1 MIHQIINDHTTMKP
15 QKPNSLLI
23 NSYNL
28 NGQTFIYELLL
39 TKEREKK
46 QVMKGLISN
55 DI

>member
-28 NGQTFIYELLL
+28 DGQTLICELLL
-39 TKEREKK
+39 TQKKKK
-46 QVMKGLISN
+46 QVLKALISN
-55 DI
+55 DT